1 MAIDKS
7 KWNTNVKVSQKTIDE
22 IKKMGMTK
30 ALKTVAG
37 ASAASKNDAS
47 AKAWV
52 EGVKRLYG
60 SNRVA
65 DAIKST
71 PSAPKKSAASYPSPS
86 SAGSNSA
93 KPKAKTTS
101 GPKSANTP
109 AKSTRK
115 VSTTS
120 NPFTA
125 LHNAASPYGNKN
137 QKYKSPTGA
146 GLATRKSVPG
156 KPSIGE
162 QINSAIGSV
171 GRALKPERMR
181 PEQVRAEMK
190 RREAAA
196 KKKK

>member
-1 MAIDKS
+1 MTIDKS

-22 IKKMGMTK
+22 IKKMGMAK

-37 ASAASKNDAS
+37 ATAASKNDAS
-47 AKAWV
+47 ARAWV

-60 SNRVA
+60 SDRVNTA
-65 DAIKST
+65 VKAGT
-71 PSAPKKSAASYPSPS
+71 PKKSGPM
-86 SAGSNSA
+86 SANTPVKRSA
-93 KPKAKTTS
+93 PATS

-125 LHNAASPYGNKN
+125 LHNALSPYGNKS
-137 QKYKSPTGA
+137 QKFKSPFTHM
-146 GLATRKSVPG
+146 T
-156 KPSIGE
+156 
-162 QINSAIGSV
+162 
-171 GRALKPERMR
+171 

-196 KKKK
+196 KKNK

>member
-1 MAIDKS
+1 MAVDKS

-22 IKKMGMTK
+22 IKKMGMAK

-71 PSAPKKSAASYPSPS
+71 PSAPKKSGPM
-86 SAGSNSA
+86 SANTPVKRSA
-93 KPKAKTTS
+93 PAPKSTTS

-137 QKYKSPTGA
+137 QKYKSPISPG
-146 GLATRKSVPG
+146 ATRKAVPG

-171 GRALKPERMR
+171 GKALKPERMT

>member
-1 MAIDKS
+1 MAVDKS

-22 IKKMGMTK
+22 IKKMGMAK

-47 AKAWV
+47 ARAWV

-60 SNRVA
+60 SDRVNTA
-65 DAIKST
+65 VKSGT
-71 PSAPKKSAASYPSPS
+71 PKKSAAASSYPSPS

-93 KPKAKTTS
+93 KPKATTTS

-125 LHNAASPYGNKN
+125 IHNAVSPYGNKS
-137 QKYKSPTGA
+137 QKYKSPITA
-146 GLATRKSVPG
+146 GATRKPVAG

-171 GRALKPERMR
+171 GKALKPNRMTAA
-181 PEQVRAEMK
+181 EVRAEMK